1 MDIQIIDYGAGN
13 IQSVKNALQKLGYK
27 AGLTTDHQKLL
38 NADRVIFPGV
48 GHAKS
53 AMELLQKHKLE
64 EIIPKLEQPVLGI
77 CLGMQLMCSST
88 EEGNTEG
95 LGIFDAKVKRF
106 PGDLKVPQI
115 GWNKANFNDH
125 PLFDG
130 IERNEWMYSVHSF
143 YVELN
148 QHQIA
153 TADYGL
159 TYAAS
164 MQNKN
169 FFAAQFHPEKSH
181 TSGLKLIENFLSK
194 QFENE

>member
-27 AGLTTDHQKLL
+27 AGLTTDYQKLI

-64 EIIPKLEQPVLGI
+64 EVIPKLEKPVLGI

-88 EEGNTEG
+88 EEGNTKG
-95 LGIFDAKVKRF
+95 LGIFDVKVKRF
-106 PGDLKVPQI
+106 HRDLKVPQI
-115 GWNKANFNDH
+115 GWNKANFDNH
-125 PLFDG
+125 QLFEG
-130 IERNEWMYSVHSF
+130 IPVNEWMYFVHSF
-143 YVELN
+143 YVESN
-148 QHQIA
+148 EHQIA

-159 TYAAS
+159 TYAAA

-169 FFAAQFHPEKSH
+169 FFAVQFHPEKSH
-181 TSGLKLIENFLSK
+181 KSGLKLIENFL
-194 QFENE
+194 NNDLLV

>member
-13 IQSVKNALQKLGYK
+13 IQSIKNALEKLGYQ
-27 AGLTTDHQKLL
+27 AGLTTDHHKLH
-38 NADRVIFPGV
+38 NADRIIFPGV
-48 GHAKS
+48 GHARS
-53 AMELLQKHKLE
+53 AMELLQKHRLE
-64 EIIPKLEQPVLGI
+64 KVIPKLEQPVLGI

-95 LGIFDAKVKRF
+95 LGIFDVKVKRF
-106 PGDLKVPQI
+106 PKVLKVPQI

-125 PLFDG
+125 PLFDD
-130 IERNEWMYSVHSF
+130 IPISEWMYFVHSF
-143 YVELN
+143 YVESN

-159 TYAAS
+159 TYAAA

-169 FFAAQFHPEKSH
+169 FFAVQFHPEKSH
-181 TSGLKLIENFLSK
+181 TSGLQLIENYFNKDLSV
-194 QFENE
+194 